1 MRGGGGGGGGETTC
15 IMVYV
20 KMVNY
25 IFTLSLYMFL
35 GSSFFLFFSHLR
47 ELVPPLVASIM
58 GEFKQTL

>member
-1 MRGGGGGGGGETTC
+1 
-15 IMVYV
+15 MVYV

>member
-1 MRGGGGGGGGETTC
+1 
-15 IMVYV
+15 MVYV

-35 GSSFFLFFSHLR
+35 GFSFLIFFSNLR

-58 GEFKQTL
+58 GEFEQTL